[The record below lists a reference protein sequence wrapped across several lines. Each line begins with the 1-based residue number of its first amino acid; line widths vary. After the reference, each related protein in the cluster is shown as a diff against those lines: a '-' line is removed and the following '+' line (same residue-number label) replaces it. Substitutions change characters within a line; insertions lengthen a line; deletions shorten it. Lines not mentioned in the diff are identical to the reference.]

1 MNFTSKKKSTERVKG
16 FQKLSQLWIARWLDW
31 LERTC
36 RCPQW
41 HVGLSEKG
49 LDSSKNVTYLNA
61 AGELESGQRRATD
74 PIWSLKV
81 YNVSRSIM
89 NGGESVHYY
98 RKDGP
103 KRGFV
108 TQQLQIVPPRT
119 KLPLEGIRWVILI
132 FHHST
137 SGNRRSKITNCPRK
151 PIL

>member
-1 MNFTSKKKSTERVKG
+1 M
-16 FQKLSQLWIARWLDW
+16 
-31 LERTC
+31 
-36 RCPQW
+36 
-41 HVGLSEKG
+41 SEKG

-61 AGELESGQRRATD
+61 AGEFESGQRRATD

-108 TQQLQIVPPRT
+108 TQQVQIVPPRT
-119 KLPLEGIRWVILI
+119 KLPLEGIR
-132 FHHST
+132 
-137 SGNRRSKITNCPRK
+137 
-151 PIL
+151 